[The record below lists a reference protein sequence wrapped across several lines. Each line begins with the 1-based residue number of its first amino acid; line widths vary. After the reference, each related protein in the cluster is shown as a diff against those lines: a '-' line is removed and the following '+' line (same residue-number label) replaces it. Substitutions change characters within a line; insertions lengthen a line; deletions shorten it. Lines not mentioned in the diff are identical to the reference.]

1 MVLEVVTAQIKSGQ
15 EAAFEAAFQE
25 ASTLIAGASGHVS
38 HELRRCLE
46 VQGKYLIMIRWN
58 TVDDHMVGFRGSPA
72 FQAFRAI
79 VSPFYESPSQM
90 NHYDLVMQNPS

>member
-25 ASTLIAGASGHVS
+25 ASTLIAGASGHIS

-58 TVDDHMVGFRGSPA
+58 TVDDHMVGFRGWHSKR
-72 FQAFRAI
+72 FGQSCHHFTNYHHR
-79 VSPFYESPSQM
+79 
-90 NHYDLVMQNPS
+90 